1 MTPELGNIES
11 ILRSMNEGV
20 VAVNAEQRVLVMN
33 HAAANHLGLLE
44 PLSPGDMLWSSV
56 LFPELEKAVL
66 GVLDTDP
73 LEKESSDGESG
84 FSGDAPS
91 PLGSGRILNV
101 SVSPLRPTRGAVVI
115 LTDVTR
121 YRRLEQV
128 RIDFVA
134 NVSHEMRTPLA
145 AVLGAIETMEDPNAT
160 MDDMRRFLGLARR
173 NAERMRNIVTDLLE
187 LSHIEADEHQTQ
199 LVEVNLEL
207 PVRASASALSG
218 EAEAKGVALVV
229 ESSPESPLNICGSD
243 KRLEQIF
250 TNLIGNAIKYTP
262 RGGQIT
268 VRMLPREN
276 EIAVEVK
283 DTGMGIPQDAI
294 PRVFERFYRV
304 DKARSREM
312 GGTGLGLAIVKHATR
327 VHHGRIEVESEEDEG
342 STFRVVLPRWR
353 RMLSRSEGP
362 ALRTP
367 DS

>member
-1 MTPELGNIES
+1 M
-11 ILRSMNEGV
+11 
-20 VAVNAEQRVLVMN
+20 
-33 HAAANHLGLLE
+33 
-44 PLSPGDMLWSSV
+44 
-56 LFPELEKAVL
+56 
-66 GVLDTDP
+66 
-73 LEKESSDGESG
+73 
-84 FSGDAPS
+84 
-91 PLGSGRILNV
+91 
-101 SVSPLRPTRGAVVI
+101 I

-145 AVLGAIETMEDPNAT
+145 AVLGAIETMEDPTAT

-187 LSHIEADEHQTQ
+187 LSHIEADEHQTP

-207 PVRASASALSG
+207 PVRASASALAG

-229 ESSPESPLNICGSD
+229 EPSRESPLKISGSD

-304 DKARSREM
+304 DKARSRDM

-327 VHHGRIEVESEEDEG
+327 VHQGRIEVESEEDEG

-353 RMLSRSEGP
+353 RTLSRSEP
-362 ALRTP
+362 TLRTREP
-367 DS
+367 

>member
-1 MTPELGNIES
+1 MTQELDNFES
-11 ILRSMNEGV
+11 ILRSMSEGV
-20 VAVNAEQRVLVMN
+20 VAVNADQRVLVMN
-33 HAAANHLGLLE
+33 HAAAAHLGLRR
-44 PLSPGDMLWSSV
+44 PLATGDVLWASV
-56 LFPELEKAVL
+56 RFPELEKAVL
-66 GVLDTDP
+66 AVLDNALREGGVPDS
-73 LEKESSDGESG
+73 EAG

-91 PLGSGRILNV
+91 PLGGGRILNV
-101 SVSPLRPTRGAVVI
+101 SVSRLRPTAGAVVI

-160 MDDMRRFLGLARR
+160 VEDIRRFLGLARR

-187 LSHIEADEHQTQ
+187 LSHIEADEHRPE
-199 LVEVNLEL
+199 LVEINLEL

-218 EAEAKGVALVV
+218 QAEAKGVSLRVLR
-229 ESSPESPLNICGSD
+229 PQESPLRIAGSD

-262 RGGQIT
+262 AGGQIT
-268 VRMLPREN
+268 VRMIPSES
-276 EIAVEVK
+276 EIAVEVE
-283 DTGMGIPQDAI
+283 DTGLGIPQSAL

-327 VHHGRIEVESEEDEG
+327 VHKGRIEVQSEENKG
-342 STFRVVLPRWR
+342 TLFRVVFPRWIGLPMR
-353 RMLSRSEGP
+353 P
-362 ALRTP
+362 
-367 DS
+367 